1 VWLVTNRHGFPSSRL
16 DIRDFFIV
24 FFLSAMLSNLPDR
37 DADYTKGYRDSGAP
51 LTVGV
56 QTLADGTCLVSVW
69 GEVDFSTAPHLE
81 RVLDEASRAG
91 DREVLVEFSRDSFI
105 DSAGLHVL
113 IQAAQRLK
121 ERGRSFRVTT
131 ENPHTRSVIE
141 TMGLTAKLGL
151 QDSSAGEAPA

>member
-1 VWLVTNRHGFPSSRL
+1 
-16 DIRDFFIV
+16 
-24 FFLSAMLSNLPDR
+24 MLFNLPDR
-37 DADYTKGYRDSGAP
+37 DADYIKGYRDPGAP

-56 QTLADGTCLVSVW
+56 QTLADGTCLVSVR
-69 GEVDFSTAPHLE
+69 GEVDLSTAPHLE

-91 DREVLVEFSRDSFI
+91 DRDVLVEFSRDSFI

-113 IQAAQRLK
+113 IQAAQSLK
-121 ERGRSFRVTT
+121 DRGRSFRVTT

-151 QDSSAGEAPA
+151 QYSSAGEAPA

>member
-1 VWLVTNRHGFPSSRL
+1 
-16 DIRDFFIV
+16 
-24 FFLSAMLSNLPDR
+24 MLSNLPTETPITPR
-37 DADYTKGYRDSGAP
+37 GIEIQAP
-51 LTVGV
+51 LLTVGV

-91 DREVLVEFSRDSFI
+91 DQEVLVEFSRDSFI

-113 IQAAQRLK
+113 IQAAQRSK

-131 ENPHTRSVIE
+131 ENPHTRSVIQ
-141 TMGLTAKLGL
+141 TMDLTAKLGL

>member
-1 VWLVTNRHGFPSSRL
+1 
-16 DIRDFFIV
+16 
-24 FFLSAMLSNLPDR
+24 MLSNLPDR
-37 DADYTKGYRDSGAP
+37 DADYTKGYRDPGAP

-91 DREVLVEFSRDSFI
+91 DQEVLVEFSRDSFI
-105 DSAGLHVL
+105 DSRPTRSHPGRPTL
-113 IQAAQRLK
+113 
-121 ERGRSFRVTT
+121 ERARSLFRVTT
-131 ENPHTRSVIE
+131 ENPHTRRVIE